1 VGDLLTAL
9 ILLVVAVLA
18 AVGGVRLGML
28 VAPSV
33 GRLAGRD
40 DDGPADGSPDTTEP
54 PRAEEPRDDA

>member
-1 VGDLLTAL
+1 MGDLLTAVAL
-9 ILLVVAVLA
+9 VVVAVLG

-28 VAPSV
+28 VAPSI

-40 DDGPADGSPDTTEP
+40 DDEPADGSPDTTEP